1 MVKEA
6 ARYAEEIGL
15 QLQLEYP
22 NLNCIQHKSGR
33 GNTSRE
39 AESAAEEVPGVE
51 VT

>member
-15 QLQLEYP
+15 QHQLEYP

-33 GNTSRE
+33 GGYQQRS
-39 AESAAEEVPGVE
+39 
-51 VT
+51 